1 MHVAK
6 TIKALFLLTNH
17 LIAAYTPSETTLPSQ
32 RVHRGTASDLDIS
45 QPESVL
51 GREARFP
58 LVDRQAGDGESC
70 ERKARCKKN
79 RIRDPSDPTKCI
91 KCPPLMKSDPT
102 KTVCIRDKDVS
113 EEDKK
118 KTYKDKIKE
127 KIKEKFEKFK
137 DMIKERLEKK
147 KEEKNTEWDEKDKQ
161 RRSERNQKKFRRMA
175 VCLPL
180 TAAAIGTEA
189 MLEMAD
195 GGFSLDL
202 LDSINGDMLEVWPG
216 SDIDDDWLDNAL
228 PDDESD
234 IVQEDFAKGFLE
246 VGDAAAENAKRSMEK
261 RDGTTDINSTDINS
275 TNINSTDINSTNIN
289 STNINFTNINST
301 SPQESPSTEKRNFIN
316 AIANLFRSAVDAVIS
331 VAKAISRT
339 VGAAAR
345 ATKFFSNGRKPNLKQ
360 PGESKWSRAQ
370 QLDKAKEISKNKNW
384 TRCLRG
390 EKAEK

>member
-6 TIKALFLLTNH
+6 TIKVLFLLTNH
-17 LIAAYTPSETTLPSQ
+17 LIAAYTPSEATLLSQ

-102 KTVCIRDKDVS
+102 KTVCIIDKDVS

-118 KTYKDKIKE
+118 KTYEDKIKE

-147 KEEKNTEWDEKDKQ
+147 KEEKNKEWEEKDKQ
-161 RRSERNQKKFRRMA
+161 RRSGRNQKKFRRMA

-216 SDIDDDWLDNAL
+216 PDIDDEWLENAV

-261 RDGTTDINSTDINS
+261 RDGTTD
-275 TNINSTDINSTNIN
+275 INSTDINSTNIN

>member
-6 TIKALFLLTNH
+6 TIKVLFLLTNH
-17 LIAAYTPSETTLPSQ
+17 LIAAYTPSEATLLSQ

-118 KTYKDKIKE
+118 KTYEDKIKE

-147 KEEKNTEWDEKDKQ
+147 KEEKNKEWEEKDKQ
-161 RRSERNQKKFRRMA
+161 RRSGRNQKKFRRMA
-175 VCLPL
+175 VCLPI

-216 SDIDDDWLDNAL
+216 PDIDDEWLENAV

-261 RDGTTDINSTDINS
+261 RDGTTD
-275 TNINSTDINSTNIN
+275 INSTDINSTNIN

>member
-6 TIKALFLLTNH
+6 TIKVLFLLTNH
-17 LIAAYTPSETTLPSQ
+17 LIAAYTPSEATLLSQ
-32 RVHRGTASDLDIS
+32 RVHRGPASDLDIS
-45 QPESVL
+45 QPASVL

-58 LVDRQAGDGESC
+58 LVNRQAGNGESC

-79 RIRDPSDPTKCI
+79 KIRDPSDPTKCI

-102 KTVCIRDKDVS
+102 KTVCIRDKDMS

-118 KTYKDKIKE
+118 KTYEDKIKE

-147 KEEKNTEWDEKDKQ
+147 KEEKNKEWEEKDKQ

-216 SDIDDDWLDNAL
+216 SDIDDEWLDNAV
-228 PDDESD
+228 PDDETD

-261 RDGTTDINSTDINS
+261 RDGTTD
-275 TNINSTDINSTNIN
+275 INSTDINSTNIN

>member
-6 TIKALFLLTNH
+6 TIKVLFLLTNH
-17 LIAAYTPSETTLPSQ
+17 LIAAYTPSEATLLSQ

-45 QPESVL
+45 QPGSVL

-58 LVDRQAGDGESC
+58 LVNRQAGNGESC

-79 RIRDPSDPTKCI
+79 KIRDPSDPTKCI

-118 KTYKDKIKE
+118 KTYEDKIKE

-147 KEEKNTEWDEKDKQ
+147 KEEKNKEWEEKDKQ

-216 SDIDDDWLDNAL
+216 SDIDDEWLDNAV

-275 TNINSTDINSTNIN
+275 TNTNSTNTN
-289 STNINFTNINST
+289 STNINFANSNST
-301 SPQESPSTEKRNFIN
+301 SPQESPSTDKRNFIN

-345 ATKFFSNGRKPNLKQ
+345 ATKFFSNGRKPNLRQ

>member
-1 MHVAK
+1 MHPA
-6 TIKALFLLTNH
+6 
-17 LIAAYTPSETTLPSQ
+17 
-32 RVHRGTASDLDIS
+32 
-45 QPESVL
+45 SVL

-58 LVDRQAGDGESC
+58 LVNRQAGNGESC

-79 RIRDPSDPTKCI
+79 KIRDPSDPTKCI

-102 KTVCIRDKDVS
+102 KTVCIRDKDMS

-118 KTYKDKIKE
+118 KTYEDKIKE

-147 KEEKNTEWDEKDKQ
+147 KEEKNKEWEEKDKQ

-216 SDIDDDWLDNAL
+216 SDIDDEWLDNAV
-228 PDDESD
+228 PDDETD

-261 RDGTTDINSTDINS
+261 RDGTTDINSTDINFTNINFTNINS
-275 TNINSTDINSTNIN
+275 TNINSTNINSTNINSTNINFTNTNFTNINSTNINSTNIN

>member
-6 TIKALFLLTNH
+6 TIKVLFLLTNH
-17 LIAAYTPSETTLPSQ
+17 LIAAYTPSEATLLSQ

-45 QPESVL
+45 QPASVL

-58 LVDRQAGDGESC
+58 LVNRQAGNGESC
-70 ERKARCKKN
+70 ERKVRCKKN
-79 RIRDPSDPTKCI
+79 KIRDPSDPTKCI

-102 KTVCIRDKDVS
+102 KTVCIRDKDMS

-118 KTYKDKIKE
+118 KTYEDKIKE

-147 KEEKNTEWDEKDKQ
+147 KEEKNKEWEEKDKQ

-216 SDIDDDWLDNAL
+216 SDIDDEWLDNAV
-228 PDDESD
+228 PDDETD

-261 RDGTTDINSTDINS
+261 RDGTTDINSTDINF
-275 TNINSTDINSTNIN
+275 TNINFTNINSTNIN

>member
-79 RIRDPSDPTKCI
+79 KIRDPSDPTKCI

-118 KTYKDKIKE
+118 KTYEDKIKE

-147 KEEKNTEWDEKDKQ
+147 KEKKNKEWEEKDKQ

-216 SDIDDDWLDNAL
+216 PDIDDEWLDNAV

-246 VGDAAAENAKRSMEK
+246 VGDAAAENAKRSMGK
-261 RDGTTDINSTDINS
+261 RND
-275 TNINSTDINSTNIN
+275 STNIN
-289 STNINFTNINST
+289 STNTNST
-301 SPQESPSTEKRNFIN
+301 SPQESPSTDKRNFIN

>member
-6 TIKALFLLTNH
+6 TIKYLLLLTNH
-17 LIAAYTPSETTLPSQ
+17 LIAAYTPSEATVPSQ
-32 RVHRGTASDLDIS
+32 RVHRSTASDLDIS
-45 QPESVL
+45 QPDSVL
-51 GREARFP
+51 GRDIRFP
-58 LVDRQAGDGESC
+58 LVTRQSGDGESC

-79 RIRDPSDPTKCI
+79 KIRDPSDPTKCI

-102 KTVCIRDKDVS
+102 KTICVKDNDVS

-118 KTYKDKIKE
+118 KTYEDKIKE
-127 KIKEKFEKFK
+127 KIKEKFERFK

-147 KEEKNTEWDEKDKQ
+147 KEEKNKEWEEKDKQ

-175 VCLPL
+175 ACLPL
-180 TAAAIGTEA
+180 AAAAIGTEA

-216 SDIDDDWLDNAL
+216 SDIDDEWLDNAV

-234 IVQEDFAKGFLE
+234 ILQEEFAKVFLE

-261 RDGTTDINSTDINS
+261 RGDSTDID
-275 TNINSTDINSTNIN
+275 T
-289 STNINFTNINST
+289 T
-301 SPQESPSTEKRNFIN
+301 SPQENPSTDKRNFIN
-316 AIANLFRSAVDAVIS
+316 AIANLFRSAVSAVIS
-331 VAKAISRT
+331 MAKAISKT

-370 QLDKAKEISKNKNW
+370 QLEKAKEISKNKNW
-384 TRCLRG
+384 TKCLRG